1 MKPHSV
7 NYYVLAITLVG
18 LLLLSLIGI
27 NMAHEIQKVEKTFEK
42 SHMDSA
48 TNELQRGINTTLS
61 KANDIAKQLAIWDET
76 SQQLSDPTYYTYWR
90 QNRVH
95 DVQSIP
101 GYVKAIELYRANGK
115 ALLNPRDKLLPD
127 SIPETHAFTRLE
139 GDRPW
144 LCIFKPI
151 LLRDQ
156 SDNVFGYV
164 GLKIDLFAALLD
176 LNLFS
181 HIDNSSM
188 TFLPD
193 TAAAPLILPQDII
206 DHIQADELHR
216 GELDE
221 LKNVI
226 YVTFAYI
233 VGLVLLILII
243 LYWMILVLFA
253 KPLIQ
258 LDQYIKTFENQTDR
272 KISPDPGEYFPVDE
286 INNLARSLHDYQLRL
301 NVTQNN
307 LLQLN
312 NELEERVRARTSE
325 LQTINKELEAFS
337 YSVSHDL
344 RAPLRSIDGFSQAI
358 IDDYG
363 ERLDDMGKDYLR
375 RVRSS
380 AQHMAALID
389 DLLKLSRIAR
399 IELNKSLVNLSQL
412 AHTKLQQLQEQDSQR
427 SVVINI
433 ADNIYAEGDE
443 QLLNILIDN
452 LLSNAW
458 KYSSKTIDPVIEFGC
473 QELNSDRIYYV
484 KDNGAGF
491 DTKYVGKI
499 FQVFQRLHG
508 NEYEGT
514 GIGLATVSR
523 IIDRHNGRIWA
534 ESEPNK
540 GATFFFSLGTHSAR
554 S

>member
-1 MKPHSV
+1 
-7 NYYVLAITLVG
+7 
-18 LLLLSLIGI
+18 
-27 NMAHEIQKVEKTFEK
+27 MAHEIQKVEKTFEK

-206 DHIQADELHR
+206 DHIQVDELHR

-243 LYWMILVLFA
+243 LYWMVLVLFA

-272 KISPDPGEYFPVDE
+272 KISPDLGEYFPVDE
-286 INNLARSLHDYQLRL
+286 INNLARSLHNYQLRL
-301 NVTQNN
+301 NITQNN

-358 IDDYG
+358 MDDYG

-412 AHTKLQQLQEQDSQR
+412 AHTKLQQLQEQDSHR

-458 KYSSKTIDPVIEFGC
+458 KYSSKTIAPTIEFGC
-473 QELNSDRIYYV
+473 QELNSERVYYV

-491 DTKYVGKI
+491 DTKYVAKI

-514 GIGLATVSR
+514 GIGLATVNR

-534 ESEPNK
+534 ESVPNK
-540 GATFFFSLGTHSAR
+540 GATFFFTLGTHSAR

>member
-206 DHIQADELHR
+206 DHIQVDELHR

-243 LYWMILVLFA
+243 LYWMVLVLFA

-272 KISPDPGEYFPVDE
+272 KISPDLGEYFPVDE
-286 INNLARSLHDYQLRL
+286 INNLARSLHNYQLRL
-301 NVTQNN
+301 NITQNN

-358 IDDYG
+358 MDDYG

-412 AHTKLQQLQEQDSQR
+412 AHTKLQQLQEQDSHR

-458 KYSSKTIDPVIEFGC
+458 KYSSKTIAPTIEFGC
-473 QELNSDRIYYV
+473 QELNSERVYYV

-491 DTKYVGKI
+491 DTKYVAKI

-514 GIGLATVSR
+514 GIGLATVNR

-534 ESEPNK
+534 ESVPNK
-540 GATFFFSLGTHSAR
+540 GATFFFTLGTHSAR